1 MALKLSIQDELL
13 RHPSDVFARSKNV
26 SKNYNVYRRQGL
38 EQTKQRQWAKW
49 QRIFSMMR
57 FLRERERAC
66 SPALTGNMQ
75 TSGMI
80 GMCCYGVVRYEFRSN
95 LQALQEEC

>member
-57 FLRERERAC
+57 FLRERERESLQS
-66 SPALTGNMQ
+66 SPKG
-75 TSGMI
+75 
-80 GMCCYGVVRYEFRSN
+80 
-95 LQALQEEC
+95 